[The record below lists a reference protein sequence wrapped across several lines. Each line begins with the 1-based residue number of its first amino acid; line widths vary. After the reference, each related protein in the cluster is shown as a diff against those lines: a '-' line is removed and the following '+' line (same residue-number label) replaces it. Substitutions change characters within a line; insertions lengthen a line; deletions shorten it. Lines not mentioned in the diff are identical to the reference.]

1 MRELKVEWTGSY
13 PHLYF
18 GEWIIKY
25 GDLELDIPKEYKH
38 SHMNTYGE
46 YSSWYFDE
54 SMCEQDEYYTDGL
67 NFDEWINE
75 NRNWITDMFKNKDIE
90 VTNELLSDLFYKIQ
104 ECDWRDGSCGG
115 CI

>member
-1 MRELKVEWTGSY
+1 MKKLKVEWTGKY
-13 PHLYF
+13 PCLCS
-18 GEWIIKY
+18 GKWIIKY

-54 SMCEQDEYYTDGL
+54 NMFEQFESHIEGL
-67 NFDEWINE
+67 NVDEWINE

-104 ECDWRDGSCGG
+104 ECDWRYGSCGG